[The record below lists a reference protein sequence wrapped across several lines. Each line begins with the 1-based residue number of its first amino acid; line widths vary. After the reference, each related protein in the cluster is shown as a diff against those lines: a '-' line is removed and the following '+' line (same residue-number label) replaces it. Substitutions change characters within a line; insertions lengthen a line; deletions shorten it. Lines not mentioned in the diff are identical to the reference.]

1 MIDLSI
7 RRPVAT
13 SMAYLTIAALGVAAW
28 RNIPI
33 ELLPDTQ
40 LPQLTVQATL
50 SGSSPEVME
59 AFVTSPLEAEIQQ
72 VRGVEKI
79 TSHSFSNAN
88 NTGTSQITVEFAID
102 TDMQFARLEMSERL
116 AAIEDN
122 LPPGVSMRIEQY
134 VPEDFADQQNQALL
148 MYTVTGPYLLEAL
161 REYILDEV
169 QPQIEQIEGV
179 GQIQVYGGRARI
191 LQIEL
196 DENRIRALGLTP
208 AVVTQ
213 RVREME
219 YVREAGAVYTE
230 NNDLRTI
237 AIRERTED
245 TREVER
251 LPVLTDR
258 GRIVRIEDV
267 GRVYATYE
275 DHTSY
280 YRIDG
285 FPAVRMLVYRAPRT
299 NAVEVAD
306 AVKAGLTVLEGSH
319 PQGVRLILDDDQS
332 EDIKAQ
338 LSDLRNRSLISAGIV
353 LLVLLL
359 FLRSIRASVIV
370 FATVVFSVLITVNV
384 MYWFGFTLNL
394 LTLMGLAMGF
404 GLVVDC
410 AIVVLENAYRR
421 RRSGDEP
428 LEAASKGTRD
438 VVLAILASTATNVV
452 VLIPFVYLQG
462 ELRIY
467 YVPLALV
474 VGIAQIA
481 SLFVAFTFIP
491 SAGARLLGAVKPLAK
506 SVLESEAVGNLAAI
520 PAALRRS
527 FIVRTYAGLI
537 RGSLRYP
544 WVTVSVAALA
554 LAGSWFMFNKY
565 VSRNMIW
572 GAWGDNRD
580 RIDINIIQPRG
591 EELANTDELA
601 RFFEARLREMPEIEK
616 FTTNVMPER
625 AAISVFFPDS
635 LQYSAVPPAI
645 KEQMVQYSL
654 LFGGTD
660 VRVYGYGPSFYGGG
674 GGSAPNYS
682 IKVLGYNYE
691 QVRLIAEDLASR
703 LKGFSRIREVDTNSS
718 GNFFQRDK
726 ATEVVLNI
734 DRARLALH
742 DLKASDV
749 VAYVAAA
756 VRGSRNSNTGM
767 EVRVGGEEMQLAV
780 KLQDSEKMDMLSLQ
794 DLLIPTASNREG
806 VRLSEVA
813 SVMERNVL
821 NRVVRENQQYQRL
834 VTYEFRGPAK
844 LGDRVLESVLKS
856 VSLPPGYEVDKAQLW
871 SFNREQQQAIW
882 GITIV
887 AIILVY
893 MVTAATFE
901 SFKQPF
907 CVLLT
912 VPMAMIGVFLTFFY
926 TGANFTREAY
936 IGVIMMS
943 GIVVNNAILM
953 VDHVNQLRRRDGMAM
968 HDALVRGTLERVR
981 PILMTSMAT
990 ICGLMPLVLFSES
1003 ANENIWNALAYTL
1016 MGGLAS
1022 STLLV
1027 LTVTPALYELFER
1040 RAERRRLV
1048 AAGLAPVLAAAP
1060 AGTGPLRRLKLGK
1073 IIPSRFR
1080 RSTESQE
1087 ESGN

>member
-50 SGSSPEVME
+50 SGTSPEVME

-88 NTGTSQITVEFAID
+88 NLGTSQITVEFALE

-116 AAIEDN
+116 TSIDDN
-122 LPPGVSMRIEQY
+122 LPPGTSIRIEQY
-134 VPEDFADQQNQALL
+134 VPDDFAEQQNQPLL
-148 MYTVTGPYLLEAL
+148 AYTVTGPYLLEAL
-161 REYILDEV
+161 RQYIIEDV
-169 QPQIEQIEGV
+169 QPEVEQIQGV
-179 GQIQVYGGRARI
+179 GQIQVYGGRPRI
-191 LQIEL
+191 LQVEL

-213 RVREME
+213 RIREME

-230 NNDLRTI
+230 DGSLRTI
-237 AIRERTED
+237 AIRQRTQD
-245 TREVER
+245 TREVEQ

-267 GRVYATYE
+267 GRVFATYE
-275 DHTSY
+275 DHTSF

-285 FPAVRMLVYRAPRT
+285 FPAVRVMIYRAPRT
-299 NAVEVAD
+299 NAVQVAD
-306 AVKAGLTVLEGSH
+306 AVKEGVTALERSH
-319 PQGVRLILDDDQS
+319 PRGVRLIMDRDQS
-332 EDIKAQ
+332 EDIKSQ
-338 LSDLRNRSLISAGIV
+338 LSDLRNRSIIAAFIV
-353 LLVLLL
+353 LAVLLL
-359 FLRSIRASVIV
+359 FLRSVRASVIV

-384 MYWFGFTLNL
+384 MYWLGFTLNL

-421 RRSGDEP
+421 RRMGDSP
-428 LEAASKGTRD
+428 VDAASKGTRD
-438 VVLAILASTATNVV
+438 VVLAILAATATNVV

-481 SLFVAFTFIP
+481 SLGVAFTFIP
-491 SAGARLLGAVKPLAK
+491 SAGARLLAAIKPIAQ
-506 SVLESEAVGNLAAI
+506 SVLDSPVTGHLAAI

-527 FIVRTYAGLI
+527 WVVRMYAGLI
-537 RGSLRYP
+537 RVSLIRP
-544 WVTVSVAALA
+544 WITVTLAAVALG
-554 LAGSWFMFNKY
+554 GSWYIFNKY

-580 RIDINIIQPRG
+580 RIDIQILQPRG
-591 EELANTDELA
+591 EELSNTDELA
-601 RFFEARLREMPEIEK
+601 RFFEARLRAMPEIDK

-625 AAISVFFPDS
+625 ASISVYFPDS

-703 LKGFSRIREVDTNSS
+703 LKSFSRIREVDTNSS

-734 DRARLALH
+734 DRERMALH
-742 DLKASDV
+742 DLRASDV
-749 VAYVAAA
+749 VGYVAAA
-756 VRGSRNSNTGM
+756 VRGSRNTNTGM
-767 EVRVGGEEMQLAV
+767 QVRVGGEEMQLSV
-780 KLQDSEKMDMLSLQ
+780 KLLDSEKMDMLRLQ
-794 DLLIPTASNREG
+794 DLLIPTANNREG

-844 LGDRVLESVLKS
+844 LGDRVLDSVLKS
-856 VSLPPGYEVDKAQLW
+856 VSLPPGYEVDRAQLW

-893 MVTAATFE
+893 MVSAATFE

-912 VPMAMIGVFLTFFY
+912 VPMALVGVFLTFFY

-936 IGVIMMS
+936 IGVIMMA
-943 GIVVNNAILM
+943 GIVVNNAILL

-968 HDALVRGTLERVR
+968 HDALVRGTIERVR
-981 PILMTSMAT
+981 PILMTSLAT
-990 ICGLMPLVLFSES
+990 ICGLMPLVLFSEN

-1022 STLLV
+1022 STILV
-1027 LTVTPALYELFER
+1027 LTVTPATYLLFER
-1040 RAERRRLV
+1040 RAENRRLAAAGLLPAAPPIEAAPRPLRFALRRLV
-1048 AAGLAPVLAAAP
+1048 PARLRGWRNRQAPP
-1060 AGTGPLRRLKLGK
+1060 AD
-1073 IIPSRFR
+1073 
-1080 RSTESQE
+1080 
-1087 ESGN
+1087 